1 MRRDYAGGN
10 WMKPDPDPARLLQ
23 SYANALSRLD
33 GEALDSLFG
42 SDTLLE
48 IPFLKPG
55 RLVGSTEIAAGHREI
70 LANLEAVDCRI
81 EHCLADAGHAI
92 AEGQL
97 EVTRRGEAAR
107 RLAIGMVA
115 ECGDAGL
122 RRLSLYCNTRGLR
135 RWSDKTIQ

>member
-1 MRRDYAGGN
+1 
-10 WMKPDPDPARLLQ
+10 MKPGRDPARLLQ
-23 SYANALSRLD
+23 DYANALSRLD

-81 EHCLADAGHAI
+81 EHCLAGAGQAI
-92 AEGQL
+92 AEGNL
-97 EVTRRGEAAR
+97 EVMRHGDVPRS
-107 RLAIGMVA
+107 LAIGLVA
-115 ECGDAGL
+115 ECGDTGL
-122 RRLSLYCNTRGLR
+122 RRLSLYCDTRGLR
-135 RWSDKTIQ
+135 RWSDKRIL